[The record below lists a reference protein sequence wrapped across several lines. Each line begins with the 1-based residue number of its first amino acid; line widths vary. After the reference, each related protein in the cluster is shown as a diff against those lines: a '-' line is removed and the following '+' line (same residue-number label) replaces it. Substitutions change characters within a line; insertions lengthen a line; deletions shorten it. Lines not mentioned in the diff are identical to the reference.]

1 MYEKEVQLLQCTQE
15 QINTINL
22 LAPEFYI

>member
-1 MYEKEVQLLQCTQE
+1 MDCIAGRHAL
-15 QINTINL
+15 INL

>member
-1 MYEKEVQLLQCTQE
+1 MLCHCEVVGDKTSC
-15 QINTINL
+15 NINL